1 MIEITNSV
9 AKLDEYLRHIWMC
22 ITFLSIQ
29 THFKSLS
36 LANTICKSIFNEPV
50 SLQWTYPFIDV
61 AFAIKFFCN
70 LSHHNQLLNS
80 IKGTLTDFTHCSRVS
95 IVDLESDNPS
105 KDQTYDV
112 SVINED
118 TKFETFIWNFFSF
131 ILNGVVRYLLFFLVF
146 WFSRCFLLYLICV
159 LGVFSQRFTPPS

>member
-29 THFKSLS
+29 THFRSLS

-61 AFAIKFFCN
+61 TFAIKFFCN

-95 IVDLESDNPS
+95 IVDLESD
-105 KDQTYDV
+105 KGQTYDV

-118 TKFETFIWNFFSF
+118 KKFDWNFHLKFLQLYFKWCGQISSVFS
-131 ILNGVVRYLLFFLVF
+131 
-146 WFSRCFLLYLICV
+146 CFLI
-159 LGVFSQRFTPPS
+159 